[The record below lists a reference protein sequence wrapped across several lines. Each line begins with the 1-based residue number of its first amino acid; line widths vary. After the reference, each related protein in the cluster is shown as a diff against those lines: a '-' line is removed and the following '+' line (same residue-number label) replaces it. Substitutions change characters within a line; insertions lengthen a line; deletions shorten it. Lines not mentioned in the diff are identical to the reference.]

1 MNQCF
6 YLFIWYF
13 LCILFLKLYQRG
25 DGDMKFLQMEYF
37 LAVAKELNFTAAAK
51 SLYISQPAL
60 SKQIALLEEE
70 LGTKLFL
77 RNSRKVALTADGK
90 QFQKDLTEIYH
101 QLEHAKANV
110 TRIGKTE
117 KLHFSIG
124 CFDGADIQDFL
135 PDAFSYLKK
144 LDPNIQISLYRGN
157 FLENRNALER
167 DDIDLLFTLD
177 LELAPDSSYQ
187 MQKIIRRKGAL
198 IYSDLSP
205 AAEKT
210 CPTVMDF
217 AQEPALVLKHQ
228 LSPGITQSTILNLQK
243 LGITNPKL
251 QELENFATLFANL
264 ELGHGFAILTEGASD
279 HYPHLNKIVL
289 GEEFGTWVVAV
300 WKKGNPIAELLMDC
314 YPGNL

>member
-1 MNQCF
+1 
-6 YLFIWYF
+6 
-13 LCILFLKLYQRG
+13 
-25 DGDMKFLQMEYF
+25 MKFLQMEYF

-70 LGTKLFL
+70 LDTKLFL
-77 RNSRKVALTADGK
+77 RNSRKVALTAAGK
-90 QFQKDLTEIYH
+90 QFQKDLTEIH
-101 QLEHAKANV
+101 LQLEQAKTNV

-144 LDPNIQISLYRGN
+144 LDPNIQISLFRGN

-167 DDIDLLFTLD
+167 NKIDLLFTLD
-177 LELAPDSSYQ
+177 LELTSDHTYQ
-187 MQKIIRRKGAL
+187 IQKIIRRRGAL
-198 IYSDLSP
+198 VYSKFSP
-205 AAEKT
+205 AAKKS
-210 CPTVMDF
+210 CPTVLDF

-228 LSPGITQSTILNLQK
+228 LSPGITQSTVQNLKK

-251 QELENFATLFANL
+251 QEVDNFATLFANL
-264 ELGHGFAILTEGASD
+264 ELGHGYAILTEGASD
-279 HYPHLNKIVL
+279 HYPYLNKIVL
-289 GEEFGTWVVAV
+289 GEEFGTWVVAL
-300 WKKGNPIAELLMDC
+300 WKSGNPIAELLMDC
-314 YPGNL
+314 YPPNP